1 MKEKEEDRVGIN
13 YEYIPSEEFINERKA
28 GSIACCDLLSTAY
41 YILFA
46 SMIATK
52 LNAPWLILVVML
64 FTLVLKYSYIESCL
78 IRSGGVYVLAS
89 LGFKGTL
96 AKKVGASALLI
107 DYVLTVAMSS
117 VSAGFYG
124 TNLIQKFLPSSF
136 LSWLPQINTGSNQNI
151 RYLFA
156 VLIALIITTIF
167 IRLNLMG
174 IKESSTVSQIILRIN
189 VVVIGLCC
197 LLGIYTVIRKG
208 IPLPAFHIPDLN
220 IKTFWC
226 TPEKLFLSLGILT
239 KIILEVVR
247 QFANSVLALSGFES
261 MGQIVEK
268 IETPKVKNTK
278 RAFLLLTLP
287 PVILTSAS
295 AFLGIMIMQP
305 KMINEIPAL
314 EYYKE
319 ALLCGLARYV
329 MGGGAWLEI
338 ITTLA
343 GLLILCGA
351 ANTAIIG
358 GVGTINKMAADRTLP
373 MFLMKRNR
381 HNITTRSI
389 ILFGFICIL
398 TIIASKG
405 NMAYLAEAYAF
416 GVILAMIVEILS
428 VIKIGFKGNNI
439 RSQENIYR
447 APGLV
452 GNISLMNVFNLGVLL
467 IIFTMNLLT
476 KEVATKIGVISTLSL
491 VGFSYLY
498 DYITIKLM
506 KQKQTTKISALIKEN
521 IYSEELEDIAK
532 EFIGRIV
539 YLVPIARLNPFPP
552 QLKAAIE
559 EAKYNNATI
568 IILSILEEK
577 NLKFQKEL
585 LNFVR
590 SKSPELGI
598 KLPVI
603 MSKVKSRE
611 SLAASEIAMNL
622 ALCANVFAA
631 KGIFLGSPEK
641 YPELPGLIKYYDPN
655 IVIKVII

>member
-1 MKEKEEDRVGIN
+1 MKEKEEDRIGIR
-13 YEYIPSEEFINERKA
+13 YEYIPPEEFINEQKA

-46 SMIATK
+46 SMIATG

-64 FTLVLKYSYIESCL
+64 FTLVLRYSYIESCL

-124 TNLIQKFLPSSF
+124 TNLINKLLTSSF
-136 LSWLPQINTGSNQNI
+136 LSWLPCSNFESNQSI
-151 RYLFA
+151 RYLIA
-156 VLIALIITTIF
+156 VFIALIITTIF
-167 IRLNLMG
+167 IRLNLTG
-174 IKESSTVSQIILRIN
+174 IRESSTVSQIILRIN
-189 VVVIGLCC
+189 IVVIGLCC
-197 LLGIYTVIRKG
+197 LLGVYTVIRKG
-208 IPLPAFHIPDLN
+208 IPLPPFHIKGLN
-220 IKTFWC
+220 TDTFWC
-226 TPEKLFLSLGILT
+226 VPENFFLSFGLLT

-278 RAFLLLTLP
+278 RAFILLTLP
-287 PVILTSAS
+287 PVILTTSS
-295 AFLGIMIMQP
+295 AFLGIMIMKF
-305 KMINEIPAL
+305 KMVNGMPAL
-314 EYYKE
+314 EYYRE

-329 MGGGAWLEI
+329 IGGGVWLEV
-338 ITTLA
+338 ITTFA

-351 ANTAIIG
+351 VNTAIVG

-389 ILFGFICIL
+389 VLFGFICIL
-398 TIIASKG
+398 AIIFSKG

-416 GVILAMIVEILS
+416 GVILAMVVEVLS
-428 VIKIGFKGNNI
+428 VIKIGFVGDAT

-452 GNISLMNVFNLGVLL
+452 GKVSLMNIFNLGVLL
-467 IIFTMNLLT
+467 LVFATNLLT
-476 KEVATKIGVISTLSL
+476 KEIATKVGVTATVSL
-491 VGFSYLY
+491 VTFSYLY
-498 DYITIKLM
+498 DYIRTRIM
-506 KQKQTTKISALIKEN
+506 KQKTRAGVTTLIKEN
-521 IYSEELEDIAK
+521 IYSEELEDIAR

-539 YLVPIARLNPFPP
+539 YLVSIARLNPFPP
-552 QLKAAIE
+552 QLQAAIE

-568 IILSILEEK
+568 IILSILEER

-585 LNFVR
+585 LQFVR
-590 SKSPELGI
+590 IKSPELGI

-603 MSKVKSRE
+603 ISKVKSQE
-611 SLAASEIAMNL
+611 SIAASEIAMTL
-622 ALCANVFAA
+622 ALCANVFTA
-631 KGIFLGSPEK
+631 KCVFLGNPEK
-641 YPELPGLIKYYDPN
+641 YHELPQLIKYYDPK